1 MADDAIIIQGRP
13 VSADD
18 RDGAQ
23 FQRILDGDA
32 VAATV
37 TILEVTDAG
46 TFLPAGNVNTRRQLA
61 MVNAGAVD
69 AEICPASVAWGQ
81 GFPLTAGAA
90 FSTNYSGTIYA
101 RTEAG
106 TTELRSWGEA

>member
-1 MADDAIIIQGRP
+1 MPDDAIVIQGRP

-18 RDGAQ
+18 RDGVQ
-23 FQRILDGDA
+23 LQRILDGDA
-32 VAATV
+32 VTAAV
-37 TILEVTDAG
+37 TILEVTSAG
-46 TFLPAGNVNTRRQLA
+46 TFLPAGNVNTRRQMA

-69 AEICPASVAWGQ
+69 AEIAPSSVAWGQ
-81 GFPLTAGAA
+81 GFPLTVGAA
-90 FSTNYSGTIYA
+90 FSTNYSGTIFV